1 MAEITV
7 QRPPFSIKAWLRPV
21 AIAPILGTLVFL
33 ALPWSLEHKAH
44 VILHGLC
51 AQRPSHTYYFGD
63 RPLPFDARMTGIY
76 LGSLATM
83 LVLLRA
89 GAYRWSRS
97 PSPSRIVAL
106 LALGGIMVA
115 DGFISL
121 LKDLALPYPYEPRN
135 WLRVITGAGAGVVL
149 AVALCFLLSV
159 TLWRNVDMSRQTL
172 EFWWL
177 IPRSAVFTSPL
188 LLLAMTGIEVLYAP
202 VVMMLIFAA
211 MAALSTLALVVIVIL
226 RKLEYHFTG
235 PRQVESMV
243 MPAVALALLIMLAL
257 SVGRTVL
264 ERFTG
269 PSNLV

>member
-7 QRPPFSIKAWLRPV
+7 QRSPFSIKAWLRPV
-21 AIAPILGTLVFL
+21 AIAPVLGVLVFL

-76 LGSLATM
+76 LGSLAM
-83 LVLLRA
+83 MVVLFRA
-89 GAYRWSRS
+89 GAYRWCRS

-106 LALGGIMVA
+106 LALGGAMAA
-115 DGFISL
+115 DGFNSL
-121 LKDLALPYPYEPRN
+121 LKDLRLPYPYEPRN
-135 WLRVITGAGAGVVL
+135 WLRVVTGAGAGVVL

-159 TLWRNVDMSRQTL
+159 TLWRNVDTTRQTL
-172 EFWWL
+172 ESWWL
-177 IPRSAVFTSPL
+177 LPRSAAITAPL
-188 LLLAMTGIEVLYAP
+188 LLLATTGVEVLYAL
-202 VVMMLIFAA
+202 VVLSLILAA
-211 MAALSTLALVVIVIL
+211 LATLSTLALVVIVVL
-226 RKLEYHFTG
+226 RGMEYRFTSPG
-235 PRQVESMV
+235 QVEPIV
-243 MPAVALALLIMLAL
+243 VPAVALALMLMLAL